1 MATLQTWSECGDN
14 RTMHNCVART
24 LTIVVAWVAMA
35 TVPASLAAQGL
46 PDTIAQHL
54 IALEH

>member
-1 MATLQTWSECGDN
+1 
-14 RTMHNCVART
+14 MHNCVART